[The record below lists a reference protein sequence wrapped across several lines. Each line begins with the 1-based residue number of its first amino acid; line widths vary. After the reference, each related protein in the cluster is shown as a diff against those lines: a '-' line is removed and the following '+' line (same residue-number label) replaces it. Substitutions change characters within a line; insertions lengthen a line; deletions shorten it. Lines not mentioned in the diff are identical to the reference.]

1 MLAAA
6 RSLHR
11 AGVVH
16 GDLAARNILVDATDP
31 VPVVST
37 TPLAVRVC
45 LMLFLLVLDLMPEHE
60 LRGGKNTLPIAS
72 VFVLGFLT
80 ADQVAYCQLIEKLQ
94 WHFSSLLV
102 SSDLLSSASYP
113 PCAQGAPKVELMGS
127 WANLTVN
134 RGFTVKLAPFS

>member
-1 MLAAA
+1 MVNCSCYTAYSHVDPPRLLPNCLLDGSCKFYALASRVPGEQLEAAPRTREVRRGVLAAA

-60 LRGGKNTLPIAS
+60 LRGGETPCPLQVYLFLAS
-72 VFVLGFLT
+72 
-80 ADQVAYCQLIEKLQ
+80 
-94 WHFSSLLV
+94 
-102 SSDLLSSASYP
+102 
-113 PCAQGAPKVELMGS
+113 
-127 WANLTVN
+127 
-134 RGFTVKLAPFS
+134 